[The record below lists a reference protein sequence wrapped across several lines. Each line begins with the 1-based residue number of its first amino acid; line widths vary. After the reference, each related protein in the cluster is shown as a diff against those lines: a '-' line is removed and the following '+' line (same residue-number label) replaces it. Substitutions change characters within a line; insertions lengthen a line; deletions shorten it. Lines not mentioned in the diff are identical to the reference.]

1 MRTTESDVKERMVA
15 CLKRLATLAAMA
27 ILASCGPGFSQTND
41 CDPTRIGYT
50 PSALGVDYR
59 ERMPSPLAEIIA
71 QGEAEYLAARSASGN
86 PLTPQTQAGVR
97 EFWRNAI
104 NLMFAGRLAPG
115 FTGTPNEPSF
125 DLFRDNAPQMLARL
139 KYCGPKVDDRLGYLR
154 DVPLN
159 SVGSVE

>member
-1 MRTTESDVKERMVA
+1 MT
-15 CLKRLATLAAMA
+15 CLQWLTTLAAA
-27 ILASCGPGFSQTND
+27 VILVSCGPGISETNG

-50 PSALGVDYR
+50 PSALGIDYR
-59 ERMPSPLAEIIA
+59 ERLPTPLAEIIA

-97 EFWRNAI
+97 DFWRNAI
-104 NLMFAGRLAPG
+104 NLMFAGQLAPG

-125 DLFRDNAPQMLARL
+125 DLFRASAPQMLARL
-139 KYCGPKVDDRLGYLR
+139 KYCGSAADERLGYLR

-159 SVGSVE
+159 STGSAE

>member
-1 MRTTESDVKERMVA
+1 MT
-15 CLKRLATLAAMA
+15 CLQRLTTLAAA
-27 ILASCGPGFSQTND
+27 VILVSCGQGISEAND

-59 ERMPSPLAEIIA
+59 ERLPSPLAEIIA
-71 QGEAEYLAARSASGN
+71 QGEAEYLAARRASGN

-97 EFWRNAI
+97 DFWRNAI
-104 NLMFAGRLAPG
+104 NLMFAGQLAPG

-125 DLFRDNAPQMLARL
+125 DLFRDTAPQMLARL
-139 KYCGPKVDDRLGYLR
+139 KYCGPRVDERLGYLR

-159 SVGSVE
+159 SAGSVE